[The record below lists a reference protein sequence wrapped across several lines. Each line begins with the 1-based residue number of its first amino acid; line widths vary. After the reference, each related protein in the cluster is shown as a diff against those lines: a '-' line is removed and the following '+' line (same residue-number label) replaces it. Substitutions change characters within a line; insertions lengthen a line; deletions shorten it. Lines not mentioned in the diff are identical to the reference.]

1 MSLNQFIPS
10 IWSARILAKLQST
23 LVYGQAGVVNTDY
36 EGEIS
41 SEGSEVYVH
50 SFSDV
55 TVNPYTRN
63 STTLVYEEL
72 QDERTVLQ
80 ITDSDYF
87 GVRVDDLDYAQMRPK
102 IMDTV
107 AQDAAY
113 QLAKKQDTFIA
124 AKYVDAGAT
133 LEGDA
138 GAARVVTADNV
149 YATLVEAGEM
159 LDDNDIPTEGRYAV
173 VPPWM
178 ASALLLDDRYF
189 LKARGDAVLNGQI
202 GTVAGIGILKSN
214 RVPTGTS
221 VSNVMIGHP
230 MAISFASQL
239 DKTEGMRDRDS
250 FADLLRGLTLYGAKT
265 IRPEA
270 LINLRASRPA

>member
-23 LVYGQAGVVNTDY
+23 LVYGQSGVVNTDY

-63 STTLVYEEL
+63 STQLVYEEL
-72 QDERTVLQ
+72 TDERTVLQ

-102 IMDTV
+102 IMDAV

-113 QLAKKQDTFIA
+113 QLAKKQDTFLA
-124 AKYVDAGAT
+124 AKHVDAGAT

-138 GAARVVTADNV
+138 GAARVVTAANA
-149 YATLVEAGEM
+149 YLTFVEASVM
-159 LDDNDIPTEGRYAV
+159 LDENDIPTEGRYAV

-178 ASALLLDDRYF
+178 AGELLADDKYF
-189 LKARGDAVLNGQI
+189 LKASNQSVLNGAVGQI
-202 GTVAGIGILKSN
+202 AGINILKSN

-221 VSNVMIGHP
+221 VSNIMIGHP

-270 LINLRASRPA
+270 LINLRASRA